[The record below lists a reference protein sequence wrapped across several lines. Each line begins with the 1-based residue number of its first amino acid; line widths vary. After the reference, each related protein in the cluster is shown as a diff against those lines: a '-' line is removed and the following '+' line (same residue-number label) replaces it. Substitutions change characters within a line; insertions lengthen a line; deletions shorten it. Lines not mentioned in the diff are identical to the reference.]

1 MMTEKTIE
9 KNLRDRVKLLG
20 GLAIKFFSP
29 WFTGMPDRIV
39 LMPGGRIYFVEVKSP
54 GAELKPRQRIVIPFL
69 IKLGFTVLVIDSES
83 DLNDFFKLIAK

>member
-1 MMTEKTIE
+1 MTEKTIE
-9 KNLRDRVKLLG
+9 KNLRDRIKILG

-54 GAELKPRQRIVIPFL
+54 GAELKPRQKIVIPML
-69 IKLGFTVLVIDSES
+69 IRLGFTVLIVDSENR
-83 DLNDFFKLIAK
+83 LNEFFKLISK